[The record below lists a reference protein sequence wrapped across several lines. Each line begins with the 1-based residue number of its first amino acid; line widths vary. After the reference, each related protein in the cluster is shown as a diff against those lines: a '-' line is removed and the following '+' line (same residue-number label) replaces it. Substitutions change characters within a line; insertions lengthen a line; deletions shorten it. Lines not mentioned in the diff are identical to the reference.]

1 MSASTK
7 RAWKLQEFVAHGAN
21 VNCLALGHKSGR
33 VLVTGGDDKKVNL
46 WAVGKPNC
54 IMSLCGHTTA
64 VECVRFGHTE
74 ELVCAGSQSG
84 ALKIWDL
91 EAARLVRTLTGHKSG
106 IKCIDFHPYGDFLS
120 SGSNDTNLK
129 LWDIRR
135 KGCIFTYKG
144 HNQTINSLKFSPD
157 GQWIATAGEEGAV
170 KMWDLRAGKL
180 MTEFHD
186 HGGPVHDVEFHPHE
200 FLLASGSHDRTVNFW
215 DLESFQLI
223 CSTERETAPV
233 KCIYF
238 HPEGEALFSSTG
250 DSLRV
255 HGWEPCKTYDT
266 LPMGWG
272 KVKDI
277 ATASQQLIG
286 AACQQSHVSL
296 YVVDLKRVAPFSGK
310 TNAGTNAN
318 ITFRPGQ
325 TVRRSFIKDPAAG
338 NGNAVNNNGKDRR
351 AQVKISEEAA
361 SDKSGTDPEDS
372 DAVSTADITD
382 VTNYEN
388 IFCPRQRELN
398 RTPPLDPFEPP
409 PTSDAE
415 TSLRPEPAARPSR
428 HSRPDRPSPSP
439 TRRTSQPTLPSST
452 FQPEKPV
459 PEYRRGSNAGLPDPP
474 RPRLSTSQPR
484 PMSVHDPASLYDLRG
499 GGGRDLPASPVRA
512 TPPSPVR
519 GSYRTSVNLS
529 ACRDA
534 PEQEFLPAGPQRQQ
548 PRAPPQ
554 PVAARTTPD
563 PPYRDHQP
571 YASSPPK
578 PLHPVP
584 TPTKGYPSP
593 PTREG
598 AHHRLSEGGPPTNPR
613 VSEGPSQHR
622 LSPGGPLDRP
632 ALVRPGTRNTSSDR
646 GFREQ
651 TGMKQQNNSSGNYKT
666 CGSSGSST
674 PEEKIDLVP
683 MVSDKPTGLKPED
696 FLSKTFGGC
705 RLQLSPAESDK
716 FGGFGQASDLSESEV
731 TSSILKGHDNMMAV
745 LTARGRNIEII
756 RKLWQGKDAK
766 TAVEQAVA
774 VNDQAVMVDLL
785 SVIVLRPSIWNLDL
799 CTTLLPPIGDLLQSK
814 YESYINAA
822 CGALKL
828 ILKKFAPVIKSN
840 IDNPGSSVGVDISRE
855 ERANKCMQCYKDL
868 VKIRSFILKRQ
879 TMQGKVGHVYRE
891 LGILMQYLD

>member
-1 MSASTK
+1 MSATTK

-74 ELVCAGSQSG
+74 ELVCAGSQGG

-157 GQWIATAGEEGAV
+157 GQWIATAGEDGAV

-223 CSTERETAPV
+223 TSTERETGGV
-233 KCIYF
+233 RCIYF
-238 HPEGEALFSSTG
+238 HPEGECLFSGTG
-250 DSLRV
+250 DALRV
-255 HGWEPCKTYDT
+255 HGWEPNKTHDT

-272 KVKDI
+272 KIKDI
-277 ATASQQLIG
+277 ACASQQLIG
-286 AACQQSHVSL
+286 ASFQQSHVSL
-296 YVVDLKRVAPFSGK
+296 YVVDLKRVQPFCGK
-310 TNAGTNAN
+310 KDTGTNAN
-318 ITFRPGQ
+318 ITFRSGQ
-325 TVRRSFIKDPAAG
+325 TVRRSFIKEKPSAG
-338 NGNAVNNNGKDRR
+338 GNNENSSNVNNRM
-351 AQVKISEEAA
+351 AQVKISEEA

-382 VTNYEN
+382 VANYAN
-388 IFCPRQRELN
+388 IFCPRNRELN
-398 RTPPLDPFEPP
+398 RTPPLDPFEAPD
-409 PTSDAE
+409 TSDVE
-415 TSLRPEPAARPSR
+415 TPSLRPAADPSR
-428 HSRPDRPSPSP
+428 SSRLSRPSPSP
-439 TRRTSQPTLPSST
+439 TRRSSPGSTSSGRRASQPAMPANYESS
-452 FQPEKPV
+452 V
-459 PEYRRGSNAGLPDPP
+459 PGPREFRRGSNAGIPEA
-474 RPRLSTSQPR
+474 RPRLSSSQPR
-484 PMSVHDPASLYDLRG
+484 PMSVHDPAVFDLRG
-499 GGGRDLPASPVRA
+499 APPRELPPSPVRA
-512 TPPSPVR
+512 MPPSPVR

-529 ACRDA
+529 ACRDT
-534 PEQEFLPAGPQRQQ
+534 PEQEFLPATRSVPSIRGPEQQ
-548 PRAPPQ
+548 HY
-554 PVAARTTPD
+554 
-563 PPYRDHQP
+563 PPY
-571 YASSPPK
+571 STSPPK
-578 PLHPVP
+578 PLIMPN
-584 TPTKGYPSP
+584 PTKGYPSP
-593 PTREG
+593 PTRE
-598 AHHRLSEGGPPTNPR
+598 A
-613 VSEGPSQHR
+613 PSQK
-622 LSPGGPLDRP
+622 PGGHGPHGAPLDRP
-632 ALVRPGTRNTSSDR
+632 AMVRPNR
-646 GFREQ
+646 
-651 TGMKQQNNSSGNYKT
+651 NSSRDPPSSFRDPPSSLKHSSSNFKVRSPSAPKKTFPEKGNFQNS
-666 CGSSGSST
+666 GSSGSST
-674 PEEKIDLVP
+674 PEEKLDHIVP
-683 MVSDKPTGLKPED
+683 MVSDKPTGLRTED
-696 FLSKTFGGC
+696 FLPKKPFVGNG
-705 RLQLSPAESDK
+705 LAHSPGNHGDK
-716 FGGFGQASDLSESEV
+716 YGFAQQDLSESEV
-731 TSSILKGHDNMMAV
+731 TSSILKGHDNMMTV
-745 LTARGRNIEII
+745 LTARGRNLEII

-785 SVIVLRPSIWNLDL
+785 SIIILRPSIWTLDL
-799 CTTLLPPIGDLLQSK
+799 CTELLPPIGDILQSK

-828 ILKKFAPVIKSN
+828 ILKNFAPVIKSN
-840 IDNPGSSVGVDISRE
+840 IDNPGSSVGVDISKE

-879 TMQGKVGHVYRE
+879 TIQGKVGHVYRE